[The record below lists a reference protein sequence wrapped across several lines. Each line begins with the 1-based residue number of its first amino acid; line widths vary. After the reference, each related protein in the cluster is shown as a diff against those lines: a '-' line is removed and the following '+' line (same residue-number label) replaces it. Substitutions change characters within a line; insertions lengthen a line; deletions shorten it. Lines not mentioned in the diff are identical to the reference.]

1 MKELIR
7 RLVESFG
14 PAGCEGPIRRV
25 IEEEIRPYVDEI
37 RIDKMGNLIATKKGN
52 GEGKRIMLSAHMDE
66 IGVIVTHIDEKGFLR
81 FSNIGGLSALTL
93 LGQRIVFENGTL
105 GVVGREKLD
114 SVKDLTLE
122 KMFIDIGCATQAE
135 AEAKVSIGDIG
146 AVQREMMDF
155 GDNIVAKSLDDRIGC
170 AVLIEVAKQLEAPE
184 NDLFFVFSVQEEVGC
199 RGAQVAAYALEPDL
213 GIAVDVTATGD
224 TPEAARMEVGLGKGT
239 AIKVKDRSLVTHPAV
254 KQMMVDL
261 AREFDIKY
269 QMEVLEFGGTDA
281 GAIHLTRAGVP
292 SGVVSIPCRYVH
304 SPSEMVSMTDVN
316 ASVSLIKAI
325 VEADLSRWI

>member
-1 MKELIR
+1 M
-7 RLVESFG
+7 
-14 PAGCEGPIRRV
+14 
-25 IEEEIRPYVDEI
+25 
-37 RIDKMGNLIATKKGN
+37 T
-52 GEGKRIMLSAHMDE
+52 SA
-66 IGVIVTHIDEKGFLR
+66 VR
-81 FSNIGGLSALTL
+81 
-93 LGQRIVFENGTL
+93 
-105 GVVGREKLD
+105 
-114 SVKDLTLE
+114 
-122 KMFIDIGCATQAE
+122 
-135 AEAKVSIGDIG
+135 
-146 AVQREMMDF
+146 REMMDF

-224 TPEAARMEVGLGKGT
+224 TPEAADGSGPWQRT

>member
-146 AVQREMMDF
+146 GAA
-155 GDNIVAKSLDDRIGC
+155 GDDGFWRQYRC
-170 AVLIEVAKQLEAPE
+170 
-184 NDLFFVFSVQEEVGC
+184 QEPRRPHWLC
-199 RGAQVAAYALEPDL
+199 GANRSCQAA
-213 GIAVDVTATGD
+213 
-224 TPEAARMEVGLGKGT
+224 
-239 AIKVKDRSLVTHPAV
+239 
-254 KQMMVDL
+254 
-261 AREFDIKY
+261 
-269 QMEVLEFGGTDA
+269 GGT
-281 GAIHLTRAGVP
+281 G
-292 SGVVSIPCRYVH
+292 
-304 SPSEMVSMTDVN
+304 E
-316 ASVSLIKAI
+316 
-325 VEADLSRWI
+325 